1 MILIYSIDGNIG
13 SGKSTIVESLKDKFK
28 ENYLKNEKVDFIF
41 VDEPVDIWQAVT
53 DGNGENILEKFYK
66 DQEKYSFPFQMMAYI
81 SRLSRLKSVIK
92 RSKKEYTVI
101 VTERSVFTDYE
112 IFAKMLHDDKKIEEI
127 NYNIYKLWFNEFIN
141 ELPFR
146 GVIYIKTDPNLC
158 DERIKVRNREG
169 EVIPLSYLEKCH
181 DYHETWIS
189 SLKNKNNK
197 IKIIDGNID
206 KECSI
211 NNNVNEIIS
220 FLSEEVLLKC
230 NIVVQFTSK
239 NEMKSPVVDSI
250 GSCY

>member
-13 SGKSTIVESLKDKFK
+13 SGKSTIVESLKSKFK
-28 ENYLKNEKVDFIF
+28 EDYLKNDKVDFVF

-53 DGNGENILEKFYK
+53 DEDGENILEKFYK
-66 DQEKYSFPFQMMAYI
+66 DQTKYSFPFQMMAYI

-92 RSKKEYTVI
+92 RAKKDYTVI

-146 GVIYIKTDPNLC
+146 GVIYIKTDPTLC
-158 DERIKVRNREG
+158 EERIKIRNRDG
-169 EVIPLSYLEKCH
+169 ENIPLSYLEKCH
-181 DYHETWIS
+181 DYHEKWIS

-197 IKIIDGNID
+197 IKIIDGNLD
-206 KECSI
+206 KECSL
-211 NNNVNEIIS
+211 NNNVNDIIS
-220 FLSEEVLLKC
+220 FLTGEILKKC

-239 NEMKSPVVDSI
+239 NDNKSVVRESI
-250 GSCY
+250 AASC

>member
-1 MILIYSIDGNIG
+1 MNIG
-13 SGKSTIVESLKDKFK
+13 
-28 ENYLKNEKVDFIF
+28 
-41 VDEPVDIWQAVT
+41 
-53 DGNGENILEKFYK
+53 
-66 DQEKYSFPFQMMAYI
+66 
-81 SRLSRLKSVIK
+81 
-92 RSKKEYTVI
+92 
-101 VTERSVFTDYE
+101 
-112 IFAKMLHDDKKIEEI
+112 
-127 NYNIYKLWFNEFIN
+127 
-141 ELPFR
+141 
-146 GVIYIKTDPNLC
+146 
-158 DERIKVRNREG
+158 
-169 EVIPLSYLEKCH
+169 LSYLEKCH

-211 NNNVNEIIS
+211 NNNVNDIIS